1 MLPRRAANSVGGLG
15 RKTRLSR
22 LNPVALRLRVA
33 KLVLAVRRDARA
45 GCLAPPATYQPF
57 LARRGADILLDL
69 ADEPVP
75 RPPRS
80 ALLFSSGGLWR
91 VYRFDDGL
99 LYQFHSPACDPSDY
113 KAVSIDAARRR
124 GRLYFPRP
132 RGRGPRLA
140 LDHPLD
146 ELLFQHRLAQDGD
159 IEVHAC
165 GLVVAG
171 KALLFCGQSG
181 AGKSTTAR
189 LWRRQRPRSLI
200 LNDDRIVVRQTLG
213 TWRAWGT
220 PWHGDAG
227 CVSAAS
233 RPLGALFFL
242 QQARQT
248 SVARL
253 APAEAGG
260 RLFALTFYP
269 PWEGESVARALDTCA
284 KIATQVPSYLLRFRP
299 DASAVDAVLA
309 VPKRKR

>member
-1 MLPRRAANSVGGLG
+1 
-15 RKTRLSR
+15 
-22 LNPVALRLRVA
+22 
-33 KLVLAVRRDARA
+33 
-45 GCLAPPATYQPF
+45 
-57 LARRGADILLDL
+57 
-69 ADEPVP
+69 VP

-181 AGKSTTAR
+181 AGKVHNGAPVASPAAAQPDPE
-189 LWRRQRPRSLI
+189 RRQ
-200 LNDDRIVVRQTLG
+200 DRGRQMLG
-213 TWRAWGT
+213 AWRAWGT

-284 KIATQVPSYLLRFRP
+284 KIATQVPLVSAALSSRRFRRGRC
-299 DASAVDAVLA
+299 AGRAE
-309 VPKRKR
+309 RKR